1 MQEVTAARADILV
14 QPAETPEQQERQGA
28 LIAQLHTS
36 DLAVMAFDSDKKARE
51 FERLVHLTSQVRA
64 GRQPEQEAC
73 FVSSAEGCSYLGAL
87 RGWRPRSSETRLS
100 WAAAEAE

>member
-14 QPAETPEQQERQGA
+14 QPAETPDQQERQGA
-28 LIAQLHTS
+28 LIAQLHAS

-64 GRQPEQEAC
+64 GTQPERDAC
-73 FVSSAEGCSYLGAL
+73 SLSSSDVCSRLGAL
-87 RGWRPRSSETRLS
+87 RGWCP
-100 WAAAEAE
+100 

>member
-28 LIAQLHTS
+28 LITQLHTS

-64 GRQPEQEAC
+64 GMQPEQKRAALSLPQK
-73 FVSSAEGCSYLGAL
+73 VAAVLGL
-87 RGWRPRSSETRLS
+87 
-100 WAAAEAE
+100 